1 MNESETFELQPPP
14 YMYGNIAVISR
25 YHTLG
30 SYKCILSMIYLVLG
44 KYVEDSV
51 KDRLVN
57 YEL

>member
-1 MNESETFELQPPP
+1 MNESETFEQQPPP

-25 YHTLG
+25 HCTVG
-30 SYKCILSMIYLVLG
+30 AYKCILSMIYLVLG